1 MACITGHVPSLLLS
15 EEKETKETKTHRFF
29 CVLDLG
35 PYHIFYFL
43 KFLNL
48 TSKKENKFNSIF

>member
-35 PYHIFYFL
+35 PLSYLLFF
-43 KFLNL
+43 KV
-48 TSKKENKFNSIF
+48 SKFNLQKRK